1 MQLVELHRVNT
12 QFYADS
18 GFQLEG
24 TAVLEG
30 YQLYGYTFQIVE
42 RSFFELFE
50 QQFCVGLYQTVRT
63 YRPCL
68 AFGAE
73 VGVVEVIVAV
83 VEVVLTALMST
94 GTKARWTFSTSPPFI
109 SGWR

>member
-50 QQFCVGLYQTVRT
+50 QQFYERNFWYCEYDYIAV
-63 YRPCL
+63 
-68 AFGAE
+68 AE
-73 VGVVEVIVAV
+73 
-83 VEVVLTALMST
+83 
-94 GTKARWTFSTSPPFI
+94 R
-109 SGWR
+109 